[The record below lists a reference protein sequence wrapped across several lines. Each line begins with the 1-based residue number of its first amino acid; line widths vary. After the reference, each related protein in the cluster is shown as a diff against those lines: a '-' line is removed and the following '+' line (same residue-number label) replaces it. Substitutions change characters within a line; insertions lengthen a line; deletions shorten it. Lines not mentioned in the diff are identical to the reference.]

1 MVIWHWLQ
9 IAEKNYMVIFIEANI
24 KFLARAITTTNVDP
38 TQLGDLS
45 LLISLE
51 KPMDDRIL
59 KNQQTVSQYNI
70 HVQMY
75 YLEI

>member
-1 MVIWHWLQ
+1 MALVTNRR
-9 IAEKNYMVIFIEANI
+9 KNYIVIFIVANI
-24 KFLARAITTTNVDP
+24 GFWARAITTTNVDP

>member
-1 MVIWHWLQ
+1 MPLIQ
-9 IAEKNYMVIFIEANI
+9 IAEKNYIVIFIVANI
-24 KFLARAITTTNVDP
+24 GFWARAITTTNVDP